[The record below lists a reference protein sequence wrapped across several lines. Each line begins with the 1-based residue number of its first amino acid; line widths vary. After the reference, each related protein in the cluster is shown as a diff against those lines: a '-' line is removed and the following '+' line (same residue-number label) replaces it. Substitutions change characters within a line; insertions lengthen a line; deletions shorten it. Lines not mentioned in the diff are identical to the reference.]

1 MSLKKGFATVLKAIR
16 ISRGLTHKNLAGASS
31 RGYMLKLEH
40 GLSSP
45 TVDKLI
51 AISDAM
57 GVSPLTLFTLTLS
70 VDNKQPIDAFVQRL
84 KADIADLETNGAL
97 KSLGVSTLSDMSATR
112 AAPARRHKVA
122 SSSSQAELCFA
133 EQ

>member
-1 MSLKKGFATVLKAIR
+1 MSLKTGFATVLKSIR
-16 ISRGLTHKNLAGASS
+16 ISRGLTHKKMAGASS

-70 VDNKQPIDAFVQRL
+70 VDSGEPIEALVQRL
-84 KADIADLETNGAL
+84 KADIADLETKDAL
-97 KSLGVSTLSDMSATR
+97 KSLGISSLPDLRATSP
-112 AAPARRHKVA
+112 APFHRNKVA
-122 SSSSQAELCFA
+122 SCSSQAELCAA
-133 EQ
+133 E